1 MTFDPV
7 VPAPALG
14 AIAVALLA
22 LRLVALRLATRSHS
36 ARGSG
41 RRGLLRW
48 CAMTLAVLLVLL
60 AAARPGAGTT
70 AEEVTP
76 VTAQGDANVYFVVD
90 RSADSAI
97 EDFDGVTRMSGIR
110 DDIRTL
116 IGSHPGA
123 RFAVISF
130 ASRPATDWPLSSDAW
145 SLEPVVD
152 ALNPYGD
159 SAAGSDQVNAGAAAN
174 VLRYQ
179 LIAAGQQYPASDNL
193 VYYFGSGA
201 GQSSAPQGMFDTDA
215 VDGGAVF
222 GYGGGAGLDE
232 TALRGI
238 AGQLGVP
245 YVRRAA
251 AEPLPQEETPT
262 AQPLSSPQSATAR
275 VEYYWLL
282 TMVAAVLLLA
292 EIYLSARDLR
302 RTRSAYREALP

>member
-7 VPAPALG
+7 LPVPALG
-14 AIAVALLA
+14 AIAVALIA
-22 LRLVALRLATRSHS
+22 LRLVALRLAIRS
-36 ARGSG
+36 GSG
-41 RRGLLRW
+41 VRTILRW
-48 CAMTLAVLLVLL
+48 CATTLAMLVGLL

-70 AEEVTP
+70 ADEVTP
-76 VTAQGDANVYFVVD
+76 VTAQGGANVYFVVD

-97 EDFDGVTRMSGIR
+97 EDFGGATRMSAIR
-110 DDIRTL
+110 DDIQTL

-145 SLEPVVD
+145 SLEPVVA

-159 SAAGSDQVNAGAAAN
+159 TTAGSDQVNAGAAAN

-179 LIAAGQQYPASDNL
+179 LIAAGQQYPQSDNL

-201 GQSSAPQGMFDTDA
+201 GQSSAPQGMFDTEA

-222 GYGGGAGLDE
+222 DYGEGPGLGE

-238 AGQLGVP
+238 AEQLGVP

-251 AEPLPQEETPT
+251 GAPLPQAETPT
-262 AQPLSSPQSATAR
+262 GQPLSSPQAAPVR
-275 VEYYWLL
+275 VEFYWLV
-282 TMVAAVLLLA
+282 TMVAAGLLLA

-302 RTRSAYREALP
+302 RTRSTYREALP

>member
-7 VPAPALG
+7 LPAPALG
-14 AIAVALLA
+14 AIAVALIA
-22 LRLVALRLATRSHS
+22 LRLVALRLAIRSATAS
-36 ARGSG
+36 GSG
-41 RRGLLRW
+41 RRGIRRW

-60 AAARPGAGTT
+60 AAARPGTGTT
-70 AEEVTP
+70 AEEETP
-76 VTAQGDANVYFVVD
+76 VTAQGGANVYFVVD

-97 EDFDGVTRMSGIR
+97 EDFGGGTRMSGIR
-110 DDIRTL
+110 DDIQTL

-152 ALNPYGD
+152 ALNPSGD
-159 SAAGSDQVNAGAAAN
+159 TADGSDQVNAGAAAT

-179 LIAAGQQYPASDNL
+179 LIAAGQQYPTSDNL

-215 VDGGAVF
+215 VDGGAVY
-222 GYGGGAGLDE
+222 GYGAGPGLDE
-232 TALRGI
+232 TALRAV

-251 AEPLPQEETPT
+251 GTPLPQAETPT
-262 AQPLSSPQSATAR
+262 GQPLSSPQAAPAR
-275 VEYYWLL
+275 VEFYWLL
-282 TMVAAVLLLA
+282 TTVAALLLLA
-292 EIYLSARDLR
+292 EIYLSARELR
-302 RTRSAYREALP
+302 RTRSSYREAVP

>member
-7 VPAPALG
+7 LPAPALG
-14 AIAVALLA
+14 AIAVALIA
-22 LRLVALRLATRSHS
+22 LRLVALRRASRSGTAS
-36 ARGSG
+36 GWRGI
-41 RRGLLRW
+41 LRW

-60 AAARPGAGTT
+60 AAARPGLATT
-70 AEEVTP
+70 AEEETP
-76 VTAQGDANVYFVVD
+76 VTVQGSANVYFVVD

-97 EDFDGVTRMSGIR
+97 EDFGGATRMSGIR
-110 DDIRTL
+110 DDIQTL

-159 SAAGSDQVNAGAAAN
+159 TTAGSDQVNAGAAAN

-179 LIAAGQQYPASDNL
+179 LIAAGQQYPQSDNL

-222 GYGGGAGLDE
+222 GYGDGPGVDE

-238 AGQLGVP
+238 AEQLGVP

-251 AEPLPQEETPT
+251 GAPLPQAETPT
-262 AQPLSSPQSATAR
+262 GQPLARPQSAPAR
-275 VEYYWLL
+275 VEFYWLV
-282 TMVAAVLLLA
+282 TMVAAGLLLA

-302 RTRSAYREALP
+302 RTRSTYREALP

>member
-7 VPAPALG
+7 LPAPALG

-22 LRLVALRLATRSHS
+22 LQLVARRLATRSGT
-36 ARGSG
+36 GSG
-41 RRGLLRW
+41 TRAILRW
-48 CAMTLAVLLVLL
+48 CVTTLAVLLVLL
-60 AAARPGAGTT
+60 AAARPGTGTT

-76 VTAQGDANVYFVVD
+76 VTAQGGASVYFVVD

-97 EDFDGVTRMSGIR
+97 EDFGGATRMSGIR

-116 IGSHPGA
+116 IDAHPGA

-152 ALNPYGD
+152 ALNPYRD

-179 LIAAGQQYPASDNL
+179 LIAAGQQYPNSDNL

-222 GYGGGAGLDE
+222 GYGAGPGLDE

-238 AGQLGVP
+238 AEQLGVP

-251 AEPLPQEETPT
+251 GQPLPPAQTPT
-262 AQPLSSPQSATAR
+262 GQPVSGPQSAPAR
-275 VEYYWLL
+275 VEFYWLL
-282 TMVAAVLLLA
+282 TMAAAVLLLA

-302 RTRSAYREALP
+302 RTRSTYREALP